1 MLNETTFG
9 AVGEGQQEHGADA
22 SACGLIRR
30 GGDEVITSGRE
41 GLVFEVGVEL
51 AIKVKP
57 LRLFAVEG
65 PELELGNL
73 FWTNGSGEGKPAV
86 DGGVDD
92 VI

>member
-41 GLVFEVGVEL
+41 GLVFEVGAEL
-51 AIKVKP
+51 AIEVEP
-57 LRLFAVEG
+57 LRLFPVEG